1 MLSSAGRVVGAVT
14 DKELDRELDNL
25 ADKAH
30 VTTGEMM
37 KQLERTGAPVGTY
50 DRLRDEFSEMEALG
64 ITRFYIQGGYDPERT
79 PGLLDAI
86 SR

>member
-1 MLSSAGRVVGAVT
+1 
-14 DKELDRELDNL
+14 
-25 ADKAH
+25 
-30 VTTGEMM
+30 
-37 KQLERTGAPVGTY
+37 
-50 DRLRDEFSEMEALG
+50 MEALG